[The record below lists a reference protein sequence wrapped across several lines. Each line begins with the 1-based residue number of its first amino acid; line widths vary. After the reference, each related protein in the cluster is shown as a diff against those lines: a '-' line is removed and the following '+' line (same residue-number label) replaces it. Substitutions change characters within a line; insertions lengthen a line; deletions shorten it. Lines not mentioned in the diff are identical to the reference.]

1 MNRPFTLL
9 VLGALFSGVSLA
21 QSSALPSQRLAEDA
35 SRALGLERSEVGSLR
50 LLAVTGERVGVS
62 VDLPGSPLVLDLKR
76 QSVRAEDFEV
86 RAQIHDGSWVVLESE
101 PVRTFRGT
109 VYGEPDSQVAASW
122 LDDGLHARIRHTDG
136 SETWL
141 EPIVDK
147 VVGASATSHVAY
159 RTEDILAGG
168 GLCDADLLGGSVSA
182 PASGMTLGQRP
193 ADPDMPGDVHAAA
206 NNTAELAC
214 DADYEYFQ
222 DWGSTGAVQ
231 NRIESIIN
239 TVNLQYES
247 DVDITHAITTIL
259 IRTSSNDP
267 YTKKPAD
274 QLLFEFRAE
283 WLNNQGSVQ
292 RDVAHLFTGRG
303 LAGSTIGI
311 AWVGAV
317 CNEDVG
323 YSLVE
328 SDFDNNFG
336 CVTDLSAHELGHNW
350 GANHCSCTSYTMNAF
365 ITCANQFNPS
375 VTIPAIEAY
384 RDSQSCFGGV
394 DPPDPPTDPVSIHV
408 ASITPATVN
417 AGQGNKRGRATVSIV
432 TDTGVP
438 VSGASVS
445 GTFTGDYNESFSGTT
460 NSSGSVT
467 FTTAG
472 TKKGGISF
480 TFCVDNVSGSLP
492 YVSADNAET
501 CDSF

>member
-1 MNRPFTLL
+1 MKRTVTLL
-9 VLGALFSGVSLA
+9 VLGTLLSGAPLA
-21 QSSALPSQRLAEDA
+21 QSQPLADRPLDEDA
-35 SRALGLERSEVGSLR
+35 NRVLGLQRSEVGALR
-50 LLAVTGERVGVS
+50 LLGVSQERVGVAIE
-62 VDLPGSPLVLDLKR
+62 LPGSPLVLDLTR
-76 QSVRAEDFEV
+76 HSVRAENFEV
-86 RAQIHDGSWVVLESE
+86 RAQVHDGSWVVLEPE

-109 VYGEPDSQVAASW
+109 VYGEPGAQVAASW
-122 LDDGLHARIRHTDG
+122 MDDGLHARIQHADG

-141 EPIVDK
+141 EPLADK

-159 RTEDILAGG
+159 RTEDVLESG

-182 PASGMTLGQRP
+182 PSTDVTVGQRP
-193 ADPDMPGDVHAAA
+193 ADPDSGGVVSAAA

-214 DADYEYFQ
+214 DADYEFFQ
-222 DWGSTGAVQ
+222 NWGSTGAVQ
-231 NRIESIIN
+231 NRIEAVIN

-247 DVDITHAITTIL
+247 EVDISHAITTIL

-292 RDVAHLFTGRG
+292 RDVAHLFTGRA

-311 AWVGAV
+311 AWVGVV
-317 CNEDVG
+317 CDENLG

-328 SDFDNNFG
+328 SDFDNNFA
-336 CVTDLSAHELGHNW
+336 CSTDLSAHELGHNW
-350 GANHCSCTSYTMNAF
+350 GAGHCSCTSYTMNAY
-365 ITCANQFNPS
+365 ITCANQFSPS
-375 VTIPAIEAY
+375 ATIPVIEAY

-417 AGQGNKRGRATVSIV
+417 AGQGNKRGRATVTIV
-432 TDTGVP
+432 TDTGVA

-460 NSSGSVT
+460 NASGSVT
-467 FTTAG
+467 FTTSG
-472 TKKGGISF
+472 TKKGGVSF